1 MTQQVCLL
9 CKPDGSKFHPQT
21 QMKAEGENELRTHNN
36 SNRHFFFSYF
46 QKGLASQA

>member
-9 CKPDGSKFHPQT
+9 CKPVGPKFHPQT
-21 QMKAEGENELRTHNN
+21 QMKVEGRTN
-36 SNRHFFFSYF
+36 STHTIIATNIFFSYF